1 MEALLRRDR
10 IVVGACLGA
19 VSLLAAYYIYTGA
32 GMGMTAVQMS
42 VPMQH
47 MGAAAPANWTPLY
60 SLTMFFM
67 WWAMMIAMML
77 PSAAPTILLSAALNR
92 RSQAEVP
99 PYGGVA
105 AFTAGYLLAWAGFSA
120 VATALQWWLE
130 HAGKLSMHMESID
143 VTLNGALLLV
153 AGIWQFT
160 PLKAACLKH
169 CRSPVDFLVRYRR
182 QGTLGALQM
191 GAHHGLYCLGCCWF
205 LMALLFVG
213 GVMNLFWIIGL
224 AALVFAEKV
233 LLIGHRLGQLAGAIM
248 ICVGVAMLAGLL

>member
-1 MEALLRRDR
+1 MLQRQLEALLRRDR

-47 MGAAAPANWTPLY
+47 MGAATPANWTTLY

-99 PYGGVA
+99 PYGGTA
-105 AFTAGYLLAWAGFSA
+105 AFTAGYLLAWAAFSA
-120 VATALQWWLE
+120 VATAL
-130 HAGKLSMHMESID
+130 
-143 VTLNGALLLV
+143 
-153 AGIWQFT
+153 
-160 PLKAACLKH
+160 PRACL
-169 CRSPVDFLVRYRR
+169 
-182 QGTLGALQM
+182 TA
-191 GAHHGLYCLGCCWF
+191 
-205 LMALLFVG
+205 
-213 GVMNLFWIIGL
+213 
-224 AALVFAEKV
+224 
-233 LLIGHRLGQLAGAIM
+233 
-248 ICVGVAMLAGLL
+248 